1 MHTQETIRLESD
13 NYVHIP
19 IVQMLNHPNFF
30 KEISTYIKASDKY
43 IKLNYAEDS
52 FEGILS
58 SLLWKGGTHV
68 YLTSD
73 DMANLLNSYQVKML
87 ESDINFDEE
96 VFRDLHIKEN
106 ETILMLAQ
114 AFIRNSGLSPE
125 VKSMIEGSNHNIQM
139 ILTKSPTIKSLL
151 DKFKQN
157 CSDEFF
163 KITLTNYICSLILNH
178 FPWKTSLILDKL
190 MLASTLCDLC
200 LDASDMADLE
210 AYEDGSGPLTEN
222 VRNHPLNV
230 IDMIKANSS
239 LIPMET
245 VTIIKQHHERPNGKG
260 FPFGLDHSRINQ
272 LSTIFIVAHSF
283 VDKITQGEYE
293 GGTYLEVAEEISRE
307 YVGGCFTKSSTA
319 LVTEIAKLK

>member
-1 MHTQETIRLESD
+1 MQTQETNKLESD
-13 NYVHIP
+13 NFVLFP
-19 IVQMLNHPNFF
+19 IVQMLKHPNFF

-58 SLLWKGGTHV
+58 SLLSKGGTHV

-73 DMANLLNSYQVKML
+73 DLSDLLNSYQVKML
-87 ESDINFDEE
+87 ESDVNFDEE

-106 ETILMLAQ
+106 ETALMLAQ
-114 AFIRNSGLSPE
+114 ALIRNSGLSPE
-125 VKSMIEGSNHNIQM
+125 VKSMIEGSNRNIQL
-139 ILTKSPTIKSLL
+139 ILEKSPTIKSLL

-157 CSDEFF
+157 CSEEFF
-163 KITLTNYICSLILNH
+163 KITFTNYICSMMLNH
-178 FPWKTSLILDKL
+178 FPWKTSLILDKV

-200 LDASDMADLE
+200 LDASDMANLKT
-210 AYEDGSGPLTEN
+210 YEDGRGPLTEN

-230 IDMIKANSS
+230 IDMIKADSS
-239 LIPMET
+239 LISMET
-245 VTIIKQHHERPNGKG
+245 VTIIKQHHERSNGKG

-272 LSTIFIVAHSF
+272 LSTIFMVAHRF
-283 VDKITQGEYE
+283 VDKITQDEYE

-319 LVTEIAKLK
+319 LVTEIAKLR